1 MSVSA
6 PPTTFLELLV
16 LFFVIALI
24 IILIKPSI
32 LKFMKPPNRK
42 KGLLF
47 WFLTYIVVYL
57 IYTDTPTGKK
67 ELAEYKDKHPEI
79 FKVTEHQGEEDVL
92 PLYYYRKPQPRYHMW
107 DYLLLYPIEDNNNQ
121 DTTK

>member
-6 PPTTFLELLV
+6 PPTTFLEFLV

-24 IILIKPSI
+24 IILVKPSI

-79 FKVTEHQGEEDVL
+79 FKVTEHQGEEDNL
-92 PLYYYRKPQPRYHMW
+92 PLYYYRKPPDTNEVY
-107 DYLLLYPIEDNNNQ
+107 YIFPLYDKNRF
-121 DTTK
+121 KKKKSK